1 MGIQIVTEYAKE
13 ETAFIPT
20 IDQYSVFAKRR
31 SPASPS
37 KSVVAVASNFVSFT
51 RRASQTVSF
60 PRLSSVCS
68 RVCVTCFSCLQHVL
82 TVVYKCR
89 C

>member
-37 KSVVAVASNFVSFT
+37 MVKAWW
-51 RRASQTVSF
+51 
-60 PRLSSVCS
+60 L
-68 RVCVTCFSCLQHVL
+68 
-82 TVVYKCR
+82 
-89 C
+89 